1 MSIYTNTQLCLGY
14 GSDIEWQIRTDEHA
28 SVFLTVR
35 SEDERQAITI
45 SGEREQLITLLLRA
59 AAQLIEQAEAVAS

>member
-14 GSDIEWQIRTDEHA
+14 GSDIEWHIRTDEHA
-28 SVFLTVR
+28 SVHLTVR

-45 SGEREQLITLLLRA
+45 SGDREQLVTLLLKA
-59 AAQLIEQAEAVAS
+59 AAQLIEQAEEVDA

>member
-1 MSIYTNTQLCLGY
+1 VSIYTNTQLCLGY
-14 GSDIEWQIRTDEHA
+14 GSDTQWHIRTDEYGGVHL
-28 SVFLTVR
+28 FVR

-45 SGEREQLITLLLRA
+45 SGDREQLVTLLLKA